1 MVRIWASGLRGYQ
14 RGWLRPDIIAG
25 VTVAAYLVPQA
36 MAYAQLAG
44 LPAVTGLWA
53 VLGPLAVYAVLGT
66 SRLLSVGPESAT
78 ALMTAT
84 TVGAVAG
91 GDPRR
96 YVELAAA
103 LALLVG
109 VICILAWLFRLGFLA
124 DLLSRPVLIGYMA
137 GIAVIMIAGQLG
149 RMTRSVVTGNNPV
162 AEAVSAAEQVHS
174 WHPQTVILSVV
185 VLGLLLAASR
195 WTPRLPGPLLVMA
208 AAAAVVAVTGLGDHG
223 VAVIGAVP
231 SGLPSLA
238 LPAVDGGDL
247 RMLIIPA
254 FGVALVGYTDTVLT
268 GRAFATKDQQRID
281 ADAELLAIGTANLT
295 AGALQ
300 GFPVSSSGSRTAVA
314 AAAGAK
320 SQAYSLVVLAT
331 VILTLVVAGPLLST
345 FPTAA
350 LGALVVY
357 AALRL
362 VDLGEFRRIAR
373 FRRSELILAL
383 ATCVGVVTLDVLYGV
398 LVAVALSVLDLFRRV
413 ARPHDGILGIAPGV
427 PGMHDLDDYPQA
439 RPVPGLVVY
448 RYDSP
453 LFFANAENF
462 RRRALAAVDSSPEP
476 VRWLLLNAEANV
488 EIDITAIDALDA
500 LREELAGRG
509 IVLALARVKQDLR
522 DDLAAAGFLD
532 RLGAD
537 RIYLTLPTAV
547 DAFRNESGQQPEG
560 TS

>member
-1 MVRIWASGLRGYQ
+1 
-14 RGWLRPDIIAG
+14 
-25 VTVAAYLVPQA
+25 
-36 MAYAQLAG
+36 
-44 LPAVTGLWA
+44 
-53 VLGPLAVYAVLGT
+53 
-66 SRLLSVGPESAT
+66 
-78 ALMTAT
+78 
-84 TVGAVAG
+84 
-91 GDPRR
+91 
-96 YVELAAA
+96 
-103 LALLVG
+103 
-109 VICILAWLFRLGFLA
+109 
-124 DLLSRPVLIGYMA
+124 
-137 GIAVIMIAGQLG
+137 
-149 RMTRSVVTGNNPV
+149 MTRSVVSGNNPV
-162 AEAVSAAEQVHS
+162 TQLISAVRQVQS

-195 WTPRLPGPLLVMA
+195 WMPRLPAPLLVMA

-223 VAVIGAVP
+223 VVLIGEVP
-231 SGLPSLA
+231 SGLPSPT
-238 LPAVDGGDL
+238 LPSVDGGDL

-268 GRAFATKDQQRID
+268 GRAFAAKDQQRID

-295 AGALQ
+295 AGVLQ

-320 SQAYSLVVLAT
+320 SQAYSLVVLAM

-345 FPTAA
+345 FPSAA

-362 VDLGEFRRIAR
+362 IDLGEFRRIAR

-427 PGMHDLDDYPQA
+427 PGMHDIDDYPQA

-462 RRRALAAVDSSPEP
+462 RRRALAAVDSSPKP
-476 VRWLLLNAEANV
+476 VRRLLINAEANV

-500 LREELAGRG
+500 LREELADRG

-522 DDLAAAGFLD
+522 NDLAAAGFLD

-547 DAFRNESGQQPEG
+547 EAFRNESGQQKKEG
-560 TS
+560 S